1 MRSLGMKLL
10 TFAVVAITAAPVF
23 AQSDTRAAKADVVIE
38 LRPSKIVKSPL
49 GTKMHFAEQ
58 LAAISQAPGAPGFSD
73 LERVFAGLVAP
84 ATSENLGAIQTGEK
98 NDLQFFAR
106 LEFGSAESASKM
118 LEQMKLG
125 SEDKVEKN
133 GKTYHSAPKGTN
145 MPAGTVMFL
154 VNDKVVELAS
164 EGFAY
169 RTNEMPFTDALA
181 TAWKAMPDS
190 ALKVSADG
198 VNARGLL
205 ESLAKEG
212 KKNAGGN
219 PIAGALIDL
228 LPTMDNIN
236 FSLDLASANLLTLN
250 MVGSDEDK
258 ATDINDGFQT
268 LLTIAKP
275 GAKQGLAMIE
285 GQAPEPAAVF
295 GKLVDGMAVKRE
307 GKSVT
312 LNIPRPEGFEGAVA
326 EALPI
331 IQGFVLRM
339 MLESGGLGG
348 PGVPGGPGQ
357 PNGNVMPSGDF

>member
-181 TAWKAMPDS
+181 TAWKAMPD
-190 ALKVSADG
+190 
-198 VNARGLL
+198 
-205 ESLAKEG
+205 G

-285 GQAPEPAAVF
+285 GQ
-295 GKLVDGMAVKRE
+295 
-307 GKSVT
+307 
-312 LNIPRPEGFEGAVA
+312 
-326 EALPI
+326 
-331 IQGFVLRM
+331 
-339 MLESGGLGG
+339 
-348 PGVPGGPGQ
+348 
-357 PNGNVMPSGDF
+357 